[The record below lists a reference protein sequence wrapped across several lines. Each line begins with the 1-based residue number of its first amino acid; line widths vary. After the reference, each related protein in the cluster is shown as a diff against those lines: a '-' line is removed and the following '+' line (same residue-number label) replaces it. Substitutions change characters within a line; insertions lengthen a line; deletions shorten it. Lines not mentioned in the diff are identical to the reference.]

1 MIKFI
6 RNLFKGSKQQCNLPV
21 VSGSKLDRITQM
33 KKHIENGDIKITR
46 TQLFD
51 SPKIIIG
58 CDLAAEG
65 TSDYT
70 ATYYR

>member
-1 MIKFI
+1 MWKFI
-6 RNLFKGSKQQCNLPV
+6 KNLFKGRKQQCNLPV
-21 VSGSKLDRITQM
+21 VSGSKTHRITQIQR
-33 KKHIENGDIKITR
+33 HLENGDIKFER
-46 TQLFD
+46 TPLFD
-51 SPKIIIG
+51 PPKIIIG